1 MSKKT
6 VSLSELIDYFNEDYE
21 KQCELLDQILQP
33 KEGTMSGAS
42 DYELE
47 IRAKVDSIPEL
58 ESWFDEYTTRDLTN
72 KVIDRLGI
80 NNKYDESA
88 VRDYILDLNN
98 QLDRSPH
105 YG

>member
-1 MSKKT
+1 MTKKT
-6 VSLSELIDYFNEDYE
+6 VKLSELIDFFNEGYE
-21 KQCELLDQILQP
+21 KQCELLDQTLQP
-33 KEGTMSGAS
+33 KEGTMGGAS

-80 NNKYDESA
+80 NNKYDENA

>member
-1 MSKKT
+1 
-6 VSLSELIDYFNEDYE
+6 
-21 KQCELLDQILQP
+21 
-33 KEGTMSGAS
+33 MSGAS

-47 IRAKVDSIPEL
+47 IQSKVDSIPEL
-58 ESWFDEYTTRDLTN
+58 KDWFDEYATRDLIN

-80 NNKYDESA
+80 NNKYDEGA

>member
-1 MSKKT
+1 MTKKT
-6 VSLSELIDYFNEDYE
+6 VKLSELIDFFNEGYE
-21 KQCELLDQILQP
+21 KQIAHIQEEFKR
-33 KEGTMSGAS
+33 KEGTLGGAS

>member
-1 MSKKT
+1 M
-6 VSLSELIDYFNEDYE
+6 
-21 KQCELLDQILQP
+21 
-33 KEGTMSGAS
+33 GGAS

-47 IRAKVDSIPEL
+47 IRAKVDSIREL
-58 ESWFDEYTTRDLTN
+58 KSWFDEYTTRDLTN

-80 NNKYDESA
+80 NNKYDEGA